1 MASAA
6 SPPPFTF
13 ASPVSFSSETHEDA
27 LDFDYESWIQQSK
40 TANCYSNKRL
50 WMDDAEAEVI
60 NRYHQEMML
69 RVADNL
75 LEQAYEL
82 SLRDIT
88 ELSLPPPPPP
98 PPRATP
104 TRSLPCRHKSTPSI
118 SMEGAGSFIIKL
130 FMPSPSRAAAASS
143 GSGRRNKSFFMP
155 SPSRAAASSSSG
167 AGRRNKSF
175 SSSSTTVSVLRK
187 KSAPANH
194 CRSRSM
200 ENDTHSN
207 GYHDSTKR

>member
-1 MASAA
+1 MASTSTSA

-40 TANCYSNKRL
+40 LANCYSNKQL

-60 NRYHQEMML
+60 NRNRYHHEMML

-75 LEQAYEL
+75 PEEAYEL

-98 PPRATP
+98 PPPPRATP
-104 TRSLPCRHKSTPSI
+104 TRSLPCQHKRTPSI

-130 FMPSPSRAAAASS
+130 FMPL
-143 GSGRRNKSFFMP
+143 
-155 SPSRAAASSSSG
+155 PSRAAASSSSSG
-167 AGRRNKSF
+167 GGRRNRSF
-175 SSSSTTVSVLRK
+175 SSSSMTV
-187 KSAPANH
+187 
-194 CRSRSM
+194 
-200 ENDTHSN
+200 
-207 GYHDSTKR
+207 STKR

>member
-1 MASAA
+1 MASTSA

-40 TANCYSNKRL
+40 LANCYSNKRL

-75 LEQAYEL
+75 PEEAYEL

-88 ELSLPPPPPP
+88 ELSLPPPPP

-118 SMEGAGSFIIKL
+118 SMEGAGSFITKL
-130 FMPSPSRAAAASS
+130 
-143 GSGRRNKSFFMP
+143 FMP
-155 SPSRAAASSSSG
+155 SPSRAAASSSFG
-167 AGRRNKSF
+167 GGRRNKSF
-175 SSSSTTVSVLRK
+175 SSSSMTVSVLRK
-187 KSAPANH
+187 KRAPANH
-194 CRSRSM
+194 GHSRSV

>member
-1 MASAA
+1 MASTSTSA

-40 TANCYSNKRL
+40 LANCYSNKQL

-60 NRYHQEMML
+60 NRNRYHHEMML

-75 LEQAYEL
+75 PEEAYEL

-104 TRSLPCRHKSTPSI
+104 TSSLPCRHKHTPSI

-130 FMPSPSRAAAASS
+130 FMPL
-143 GSGRRNKSFFMP
+143 
-155 SPSRAAASSSSG
+155 PSRAAASSSSSG
-167 AGRRNKSF
+167 GGRRNRSF
-175 SSSSTTVSVLRK
+175 SSSSMTV
-187 KSAPANH
+187 
-194 CRSRSM
+194 
-200 ENDTHSN
+200 
-207 GYHDSTKR
+207 STKR